1 MNNKLNF
8 IALILFLLILSSCD
22 NFQEKLFN
30 KIDIVKQSE
39 TLEDTFDIA
48 EITDF
53 EWDSVLLIMGNE
65 STIQDKEYVED
76 ILNNKM
82 IELHWE
88 EDKWIIDKNKKGIHK
103 SDELPIERDGF
114 YFLTNDKKIIVK
126 EIAHY
131 NENQGR
137 DYKLI
142 NLSKDTIIKTNWI
155 SRKDSKIVIR

>member
-76 ILNNKM
+76 ILNNKI

-126 EIAHY
+126 EIDHY

>member
-30 KIDIVKQSE
+30 KIDIVNQSE

-65 STIQDKEYVED
+65 STIQNKEYVED

-126 EIAHY
+126 EIDHY

>member
-8 IALILFLLILSSCD
+8 ISLILFLLILSSCD

-39 TLEDTFDIA
+39 TLKDTFDIA

-88 EDKWIIDKNKKGIHK
+88 EDKWMIDKNKKGIHK

-126 EIAHY
+126 EIDHY

>member
-126 EIAHY
+126 EIDHY

>member
-8 IALILFLLILSSCD
+8 IALILFLLILSSCG

-126 EIAHY
+126 EIDHY

>member
-30 KIDIVKQSE
+30 KIDIVNQSE

-88 EDKWIIDKNKKGIHK
+88 EDKWIIDKNKKSIHK

-126 EIAHY
+126 EIDHY

>member
-76 ILNNKM
+76 ILNNKI

-126 EIAHY
+126 EIDHY
-131 NENQGR
+131 NENKGR

>member
-30 KIDIVKQSE
+30 KIDIVNQSE

-126 EIAHY
+126 EIDHY